1 MTSNAIGGLRGWS
14 HSWVGRT
21 SVVGTGLLALGG
33 FTLSFA
39 ALRDLAVRC
48 GVRAC
53 GRP

>member
-1 MTSNAIGGLRGWS
+1 MTSNATELRGWS

-39 ALRDLAVRC
+39 AHHAASQSHSEVTNLD
-48 GVRAC
+48 
-53 GRP
+53 